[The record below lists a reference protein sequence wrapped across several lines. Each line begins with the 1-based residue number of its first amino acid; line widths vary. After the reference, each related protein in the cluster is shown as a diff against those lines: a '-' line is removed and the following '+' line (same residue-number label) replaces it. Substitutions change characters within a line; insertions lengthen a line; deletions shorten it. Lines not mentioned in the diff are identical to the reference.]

1 MEKSILRI
9 LLGALLAAYLVT
21 ALLLLGLA
29 FGLYRLQLDES
40 QINLGVSAVYIAACL
55 IGGIVAGKRARS
67 RRFLWGLACGSVYFL
82 ILLGLT
88 YAFQNGFHSD
98 AREIALS
105 FLMCAGA
112 GTLGGMIS

>member
-40 QINLGVSAVYIAACL
+40 QISLGVSAVYIAACL
-55 IGGIVAGKRARS
+55 IGGIV
-67 RRFLWGLACGSVYFL
+67 LWGLACGAVYFL